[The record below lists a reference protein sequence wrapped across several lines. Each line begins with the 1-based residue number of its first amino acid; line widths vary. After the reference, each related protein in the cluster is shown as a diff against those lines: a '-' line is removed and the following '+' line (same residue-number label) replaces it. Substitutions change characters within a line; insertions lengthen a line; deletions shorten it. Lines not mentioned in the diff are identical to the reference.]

1 MWQDCPRVTI
11 IRNYPLSFPLAVNKH
26 LLSFDNMAR
35 PSIPSETFTNLSATI
50 TAWNSTTDWNSISE
64 SCDRITIPSGKDEII
79 DQIERHYK
87 SYGWSVWRRISRGR
101 WSMISDRSV
110 LQLLPLFSTRYIVYL
125 ARGNFRLAGNTQIN
139 LDWNKPLTSGHTKHC
154 VFGTNISSFETV
166 KALGLEALPGRNL
179 HIWSHQCSHMLL
191 SGCTIT
197 SLGPNLSK
205 MF

>member
-1 MWQDCPRVTI
+1 
-11 IRNYPLSFPLAVNKH
+11 
-26 LLSFDNMAR
+26 MAR

-50 TAWNSTTDWNSISE
+50 TAWNSTTDWIHWNSISE

-87 SYGWSVWRRISRGR
+87 SYGWGVWRRISRGK
-101 WSMISDRSV
+101 WSTISDRSV

-154 VFGTNISSFETV
+154 VFGTNISSFWDC
-166 KALGLEALPGRNL
+166 ASLRLRGIA
-179 HIWSHQCSHMLL
+179 WSKFTHMKP
-191 SGCTIT
+191 SV
-197 SLGPNLSK
+197 
-205 MF
+205 